1 MNRTKAII
9 LIITALLLG
18 FAAAMG
24 FYFRETKRLRQTI
37 TQIQA
42 TNLRHVYQLH
52 EFRAV
57 TGLNDQGKK
66 ENLFYV
72 KIEQAL
78 PLRLQVSLMAAALS
92 RHCFSFL
99 PIEVEGIQ
107 EYDGKMVAV
116 INLKEFDGFE
126 HGKPWYGASWA
137 HGFFQGSTG
146 GAATSAILIE
156 SFLQRENP
164 LPWIDG
170 IVFLYQEQPIRQF
183 EHVEAL
189 ERTVFR
195 KER

>member
-1 MNRTKAII
+1 MKRTKAII
-9 LIITALLLG
+9 LIIIALLLG

-42 TNLRHVYQLH
+42 TNLQHVYQLY

-57 TGLNDQGKK
+57 TGLNHQDRQEK
-66 ENLFYV
+66 LFYV

-78 PLRLQVSLMAAALS
+78 PLRLQLSLMAEALS
-92 RHCFSFL
+92 RHCFSSL
-99 PIEVEGIQ
+99 PIEVQGIQ

-116 INLKEFDGFE
+116 VNLREFEGFE
-126 HGKPWYGASWA
+126 IGKPWHGASWA
-137 HGFFQGSTG
+137 HLYFQGSAG
-146 GAATSAILIE
+146 GASTSTILTE
-156 SFLQRENP
+156 SFLQRDNP

-170 IVFLYQEQPIRQF
+170 IVFLYEEQPLRQF
-183 EHVEAL
+183 EHVEVL

-195 KER
+195 K